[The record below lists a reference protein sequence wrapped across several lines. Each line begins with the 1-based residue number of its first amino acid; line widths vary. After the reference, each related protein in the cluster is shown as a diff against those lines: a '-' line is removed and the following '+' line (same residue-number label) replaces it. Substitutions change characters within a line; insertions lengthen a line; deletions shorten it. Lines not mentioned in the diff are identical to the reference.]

1 MREALISQVEKSKEK
16 RMENEETRKREREVA
31 IRITEIDGYLRGNV
45 TKMKFP
51 SKK

>member
-1 MREALISQVEKSKEK
+1 MISYKVGKPK
-16 RMENEETRKREREVA
+16 RKRTENEGIRKREREVDA
-31 IRITEIDGYLRGNV
+31 IRITKIDGYLRGNV